1 MRFVPSL
8 KSSVGLYRGDSHH
21 RLHLDGGRTAAVG
34 HIHIGHLAI
43 QQPHGATGQIGRGD
57 MALVVGHI
65 AHHFGVYTHHG
76 GTPVA
81 VVGLVAHEH
90 NTLAPRLSEVP
101 VERISEFEQELFEY
115 LTVQQ
120 SAIPAEI
127 RSTKVLTKENEAE
140 LRQAIEV
147 CKERFIKK

>member
-1 MRFVPSL
+1 
-8 KSSVGLYRGDSHH
+8 
-21 RLHLDGGRTAAVG
+21 
-34 HIHIGHLAI
+34 
-43 QQPHGATGQIGRGD
+43 

-101 VERISEFEQELFEY
+101 VEPIALPGVVSESYECTFDAY
-115 LTVQQ
+115 H
-120 SAIPAEI
+120 SAG
-127 RSTKVLTKENEAE
+127 K
-140 LRQAIEV
+140 
-147 CKERFIKK
+147 